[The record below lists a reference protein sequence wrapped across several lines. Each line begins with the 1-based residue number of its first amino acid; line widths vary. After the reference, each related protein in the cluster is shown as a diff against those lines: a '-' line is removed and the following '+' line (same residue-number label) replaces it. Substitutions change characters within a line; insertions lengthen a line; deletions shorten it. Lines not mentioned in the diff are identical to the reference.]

1 MFVPVGLNSIF
12 MQRYSLSIYTSLFE
26 SKPRLFT
33 SVILIVVG
41 IAGVPLV
48 LPNIFHGYH
57 PIHIVLHTSGIVF
70 AAFLTIVSSFA
81 YVKMRTKKLF
91 YTVIAFSMFIGAES
105 LSLVD
110 ATWPFTFYL
119 GSISLLE
126 ISHMLVIAMLGI
138 FTIAVFRND

>member
-1 MFVPVGLNSIF
+1 MLKFAFYDIIILSVYNSI
-12 MQRYSLSIYTSLFE
+12 FE

-33 SVILIVVG
+33 AVILLVVG
-41 IAGVPLV
+41 IAGIPLV

-57 PIHIVLHTSGIVF
+57 PVHIVLHMSGIVF
-70 AAFLTIVSSFA
+70 AAFLTIISSVA

-110 ATWPFTFYL
+110 AAWPFMFYL
-119 GSISLLE
+119 GSTSILE
-126 ISHMLVIAMLGI
+126 ISHMLIIAMLGT
-138 FTIAVFRND
+138 FTVAVFRND